1 MKARRPQRAAAAI
14 RSLALSFFAA
24 LASMAATAG
33 DTLAIG
39 LQLEPPVLDPTSN
52 PAAAISEVTAGN
64 LFEGLVRFD
73 ADGEAVPC
81 LADRW
86 QISDDGLDYVF
97 HLRSGV
103 RFHDGSP
110 FDAGIA
116 KFSLDRA
123 RDPNSSN
130 PQKARMSAVREV
142 SVIDAQT
149 LRIHLS
155 RRSGSLLQSLAW
167 TAFSIV
173 SPKTIGQNGV
183 HPVGTGPFKFGAWRR
198 GDAIELIRN
207 EDYWGERAPLARA
220 EFKFISEPAAAYA
233 ALMAGDVQV
242 FPNYPAPESLAQFK
256 ADPRFSVY
264 VGSTEGETILAL
276 NNQKPPFNDI
286 DVRRAISYALDRE
299 AIIDGAMY
307 GYGIPIGSHFP
318 PRNPA
323 AVDLTGLY
331 PHSSAKALALLA
343 RAGYTRGFSVT
354 LKLPPPAYARRG
366 GEIIAAQ
373 LATVGI
379 KARIENIEWAQWLD
393 QVFSR
398 HDFDMTVIQHAEPM
412 DYDIYGRDDYYFGYR
427 SDEFKSLLAQLED
440 DIAAPGRKR
449 TLAAIQRK
457 IAGDAVNAF
466 LFQYPKLSVYD
477 KHLVAIGLENP
488 LNATDLSHARFDVPR
503 LRGAARQDRSG
514 PAGSAVRWLFPLI
527 GAAVMVLLARRFGP
541 WAVGRRM
548 LALASIM
555 IAASAVIFAVVQVA
569 PGDPAQFMLGLQAD
583 PQAVAA
589 LRHELG
595 LDGSAIHRYSDWIGG
610 CVRGDFGTSYTYRV
624 PIGHLIAERMQVSVP
639 LALYALILTILVS
652 FPVGLV
658 GAASRG
664 RLAGGLVSAAT
675 QLGIAIPNF
684 WLGILLVLVFA
695 IDLRWVS
702 AGGFPGWDGGFW
714 PAVKALTLPA
724 IAMALPQTAIL
735 ARVLRGSLL
744 DTLQEDFIRT
754 ARAKGLSERSVLL
767 RHALPNALIP
777 VLTVLGMQFSF
788 LLAGGVIVENV
799 FFLPGLGRLVFQA
812 IVQRDLMVVQSVVL
826 LLVFAVVLV
835 SFLVELS
842 YVWIDPR
849 LRETARR

>member
-1 MKARRPQRAAAAI
+1 MRAPRPRRAAAAV
-14 RSLALSFFAA
+14 RALALLCTFLSLSAVA
-24 LASMAATAG
+24 E
-33 DTLAIG
+33 DTLTIG
-39 LQLEPPVLDPTSN
+39 LQLEPPVLDPTAS

-64 LFEGLVRFD
+64 LFESLVRFD
-73 ADGEAVPC
+73 ADGEAVAC

-110 FDAGIA
+110 FDARIA

-130 PQKARMSAVREV
+130 PQKARLSAVREI

-149 LRIHLS
+149 LRMRLS

-167 TAFSIV
+167 TAFAMV
-173 SPKTIGQNGV
+173 SPTTVGQNAV

-207 EDYWGERAPLARA
+207 DDYWGERAPLARA
-220 EFKFISEPAAAYA
+220 VFKFISEPAAAYA
-233 ALMAGDVQV
+233 ALMAGDVQA

-276 NNQKPPFNDI
+276 NNRKAPFNDVR
-286 DVRRAISYALDRE
+286 VRRAVSYAVDRA

-318 PRNPA
+318 PRSPA

-331 PHSSAKALALLA
+331 RHSPAEAMTLLA
-343 RAGYTRGFSVT
+343 RAGYANGFSVT

-373 LATVGI
+373 LAAVGI

-427 SDEFKSLLAQLED
+427 SDEVKSLLAQLED
-440 DIAAPGRKR
+440 QIAAADRKR
-449 TLAAIQRK
+449 TLAAIQRR
-457 IAGDAVNAF
+457 IAGDAVNTF

-477 KHLVAIGLENP
+477 RHLAALGLENP
-488 LNATDLSHARFDVPR
+488 LNATDLSRARFDRPR
-503 LRGAARQDRSG
+503 LRDAVQRDLSVS
-514 PAGSAVRWLFPLI
+514 PASPPRWMFPLI
-527 GAAVMVLLARRFGP
+527 AALMVLLARRFGP
-541 WAVGRRM
+541 WAVGRRL
-548 LALASIM
+548 LALAAM
-555 IAASAVIFAVVQVA
+555 LAASSAVIFAIVQIA

-583 PQAVAA
+583 PHTVAA
-589 LRHELG
+589 LRHDLG
-595 LDGSAIHRYSDWIGG
+595 LDGSAIHRYVDWIAG

-624 PIGHLIAERMQVSVP
+624 PVGSLIAERIQVSVP
-639 LALYALILTILVS
+639 LALYALILTVLVS
-652 FPVGLV
+652 FPVGLI

-664 RLAGGLVSAAT
+664 RPAGGLVSAAT
-675 QLGIAIPNF
+675 RLGIAIPNY

-714 PAVKALTLPA
+714 PAMKALTLPA
-724 IAMALPQTAIL
+724 IALGLPQTAIL
-735 ARVLRGSLL
+735 ARVLRAALL

-754 ARAKGLSERSVLL
+754 ARSKGLSGRSALL

-812 IVQRDLMVVQSVVL
+812 IVQRDLMVVQSVVM

-835 SFLVELS
+835 SFLVDLS

-849 LRETARR
+849 LRETARE